1 MESIPFALA
10 AAVGSVLVA
19 AILALWK
26 FVMIGNKKCEE
37 RNERF
42 ELQISHINEIIY
54 KRSEDREK
62 LAWCQAAE
70 MATALNSVSEVTA
83 RALRVLKRYDPSDS
97 TPIPAS
103 NDDTALIVR
112 RK

>member
-1 MESIPFALA
+1 MESIPFAAA

-26 FVMIGNKKCEE
+26 FVIIGNKKCEE
-37 RNERF
+37 RNERL

-70 MATALNSVSEVTA
+70 MAAALNGVSEVTA

-97 TPIPAS
+97 TPVPSS
-103 NDDTALIVR
+103 NDDTALIER

>member
-1 MESIPFALA
+1 MDAIPFAVA
-10 AAVGSVLVA
+10 ASIGAVLVA

-26 FVMIGNKKCEE
+26 YVMVGNKKCED
-37 RNERF
+37 RNDRL
-42 ELQISHINEIIY
+42 ELQVNHINELLY

-112 RK
+112 HK

>member
-1 MESIPFALA
+1 MDSIPFAA
-10 AAVGSVLVA
+10 AASVGSVLVA

-37 RNERF
+37 RNERL
-42 ELQISHINEIIY
+42 ELQISNINEIIY

-70 MATALNSVSEVTA
+70 MAAALNGVSEVTA
-83 RALRVLKRYDPSDS
+83 RALRVLKRYDPSD
-97 TPIPAS
+97 TPVPLS
-103 NDDTALIVR
+103 NDDTALIER